1 MEKLPAWAR
10 QDRVGWLLDI
20 HVQPGAR
27 ISAIVGEHGKRLK
40 IKISAPPA
48 DNAANEALIEFIARA
63 AGVPKSRVK
72 LIRGQ
77 TSRFKTLAVE
87 NPPYGF
93 LHRLTG
99 RIGILVP

>member
-1 MEKLPAWAR
+1 MEKLPVWAR
-10 QDRVGWLLDI
+10 HDLEVWLLEI

-27 ISAIVGEHGKRLK
+27 TSEIVGQHGDRLK

-48 DNAANEALIEFIARA
+48 DNAANEALIEFIAKA

-77 TSRFKTLAVE
+77 SSRLKTLAVE
-87 NPPYGF
+87 DPQRGF
-93 LHRLTG
+93 LDL
-99 RIGILVP
+99 LVTERNLPAR